1 MKFVKVLVVVAVIA
15 VFVIGCGSD
24 TVRID
29 EEELTPE
36 QEAQREQMMEQMR
49 QQQQQMMQMQQHMQ
63 EQMRQQAD
71 QQQR

>member
-49 QQQQQMMQMQQHMQ
+49 QQ
-63 EQMRQQAD
+63 AD